1 MTQSAPR
8 VHGLD
13 TLRALAIVAVI
24 AYHVS
29 GFHDTE
35 TLPAFLVPAAKMG
48 WMGVDLFFVLS
59 GYLIASQF
67 LRPYSFGQHPGLW
80 NFYRSRL
87 FRILPAFGAV
97 LVLYLAIPQWREAP
111 TLPPLWELLTFT
123 QNLFVDRSQF
133 RAFSHVWSLCLEEH
147 FYLLFPLVVL
157 ASMPKRS
164 MRVTVAILL
173 SLVFS
178 GILIRSYFL
187 FHLLRPLADSDG
199 PVGRAFIER
208 IYYPTYSHLDGL
220 LAGVTLAIVRTFR
233 PVTWSAIARRGNS
246 LFLAGVC
253 IVGLAVYLTQD
264 FWESTTGVAAV
275 GVVIGFPVLS
285 LGLALVVASAVSSN
299 GLLRIKIPGARL
311 IATLA
316 YSLYLTHKELIHLVD
331 LWFPSIAEGAMWR
344 WLAAYTAICLL
355 AATILY
361 LCVERPFLLLRDR
374 QRKPPPGTG
383 TGKLSRASVNNQP
396 TQESRPENRSRS
408 VSIAVAPE
416 QGLSHQQEPSEPQP
430 GPSRIRECRQPA
442 PRLPHSWPG
451 SRPPQ
456 ASCRPCPCG

>member
-157 ASMPKRS
+157 ASMRRRS
-164 MRVTVAILL
+164 MHITVAILL
-173 SLVFS
+173 SLCVS

-220 LAGVTLAIVRTFR
+220 LAGVTLAIIRTLR
-233 PVTWSAIARRGNS
+233 PVTWSALARRGNS
-246 LFLAGVC
+246 LFL
-253 IVGLAVYLTQD
+253 VGACLVALAVYLTQD
-264 FWESTTGVAAV
+264 FWESVTGVAAV

-316 YSLYLTHKELIHLVD
+316 YSLYLMHKELIHLVD
-331 LWFPSIAEGAMWR
+331 IWFPSIAEGAMSR
-344 WLAAYTAICLL
+344 WLAVYAVVCMT

-374 QRKPPPGTG
+374 QRR
-383 TGKLSRASVNNQP
+383 RA
-396 TQESRPENRSRS
+396 R
-408 VSIAVAPE
+408 AA
-416 QGLSHQQEPSEPQP
+416 
-430 GPSRIRECRQPA
+430 
-442 PRLPHSWPG
+442 
-451 SRPPQ
+451 
-456 ASCRPCPCG
+456 